1 MNEDG
6 ALTAIYSTRYGS
18 QDLIDPGDEV
28 EIMQQLVAELR
39 TEQRDEPD
47 DEHTQVSIS
56 NEHWAVTA
64 QVSGLVIFDNLAL
77 LEGEDSALPA
87 SVYLRDVPDATL
99 FAIWSATIDEDEEKI
114 MSFGWKDYD
123 KLPEYTRDYYRA
135 T

>member
-1 MNEDG
+1 MNGDR
-6 ALTAIYSTRYGS
+6 AMTAIYSTRYGS
-18 QDLIDPGDEV
+18 QDLIDPEDQV

-77 LEGEDSALPA
+77 LEGEDSNLPA
-87 SVYLRDVPDATL
+87 SVYLRDVPDTQL
-99 FAIWSATIDEDEEKI
+99 FEIWSATIDEDEEKI

-123 KLPEYTRDYYRA
+123 ELPEYTRDYYR
-135 T
+135 TT